1 MTGASAAVSV
11 LPGPI
16 KSSVLVCH
24 QRGAIM
30 SNKALYEIA
39 MKELDGKKDET
50 LWMMALVATGGDEF
64 EA

>member
-1 MTGASAAVSV
+1 
-11 LPGPI
+11 
-16 KSSVLVCH
+16 
-24 QRGAIM
+24 M